1 MSLAQ
6 SYGSVLTYLRR
17 YSAAAV
23 AGITQEDNDAQL
35 HRQQAHQE
43 QLNVDQVTERNNANA
58 GEFNR
63 KLNDCKDFEGLK
75 NVFAIAYEWA
85 KDNGAVKQ
93 GNAIRQTYNDIKT
106 LEGWS

>member
-1 MSLAQ
+1 L
-6 SYGSVLTYLRR
+6 
-17 YSAAAV
+17 
-23 AGITQEDNDAQL
+23 AGITQEDNDAQA
-35 HRQQAHQE
+35 HREE
-43 QLNVDQVTERNNANA
+43 QKNVDQVTEKNDIIAA
-58 GEFNR
+58 EFNK